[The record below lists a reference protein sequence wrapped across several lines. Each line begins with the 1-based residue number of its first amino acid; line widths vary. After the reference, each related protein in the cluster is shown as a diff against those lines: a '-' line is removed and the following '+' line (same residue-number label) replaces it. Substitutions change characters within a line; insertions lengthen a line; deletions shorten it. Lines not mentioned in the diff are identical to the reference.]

1 MFSIKYAQSQ
11 GERNNKPNFVALRQP
26 PQNKG
31 GARLTKAALSTAGKS
46 GPLGPL
52 LEVDRGVGVTRDF
65 CTAVGKGIA
74 PRADSAN
81 STGGYPKPVFKRL
94 MSWTPSNIGGP

>member
-1 MFSIKYAQSQ
+1 MFSIKLAQSQ
-11 GERNNKPNFVALRQP
+11 GERNNKPNFVAFGSP

-52 LEVDRGVGVTRDF
+52 LGVDRGAGVTRDF
-65 CTAVGKGIA
+65 CTAEGKEL
-74 PRADSAN
+74 P
-81 STGGYPKPVFKRL
+81 PC
-94 MSWTPSNIGGP
+94 